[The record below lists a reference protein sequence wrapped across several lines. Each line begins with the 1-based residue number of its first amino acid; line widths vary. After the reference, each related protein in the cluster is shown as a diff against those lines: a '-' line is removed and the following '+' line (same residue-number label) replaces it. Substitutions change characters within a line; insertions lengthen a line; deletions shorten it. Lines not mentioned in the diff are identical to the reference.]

1 MTCFLEHK
9 RLKLVFLKNKK
20 SNNLN
25 RKSLQFL
32 SRVDLSGLATRS
44 SKPLERTS
52 LATDQHVRV
61 GWNIFFHLPVNV
73 IDTDVVTSAKTFS
86 LAKALFI
93 CEAILYLFEIKFFK
107 CHSVN
112 RVLWISN
119 ETFCGARRFRVWN
132 STGRLATSQR
142 GVCANSTF
150 SQLVHEFHGWWLHR
164 YNI

>member
-1 MTCFLEHK
+1 MLFRAQKVEVSFFK
-9 RLKLVFLKNKK
+9 KNKK

-73 IDTDVVTSAKTFS
+73 IDTDEVTAAKTFS
-86 LAKALFI
+86 
-93 CEAILYLFEIKFFK
+93 
-107 CHSVN
+107 
-112 RVLWISN
+112 
-119 ETFCGARRFRVWN
+119 
-132 STGRLATSQR
+132 
-142 GVCANSTF
+142 
-150 SQLVHEFHGWWLHR
+150 
-164 YNI
+164 